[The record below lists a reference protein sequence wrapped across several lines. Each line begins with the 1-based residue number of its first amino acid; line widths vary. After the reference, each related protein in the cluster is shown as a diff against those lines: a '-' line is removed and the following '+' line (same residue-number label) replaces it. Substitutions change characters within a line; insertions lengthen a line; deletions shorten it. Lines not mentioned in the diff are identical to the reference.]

1 TQLDDNA
8 SVTLDDKGNDDT
20 SDDVITI
27 DLAKNNSPDVTT
39 VVVTLTPEG
48 GQTTTVTYTKDENG
62 QWTSDNPNYPANED
76 GTVTIDTD
84 KLTPGS
90 TVTAVAKDDAGNTQ
104 DKPSSVTVPNRY
116 DVIIEGVNDDD
127 RVINAEDAAGGVVV
141 TVTPDPKSPFK
152 EGETAKVTV
161 TPKDGS
167 GSKEYDA
174 KLDEHGNLS
183 VTIPKESKDGKA
195 GIDDFNGKDVD
206 IKVTPSDTSRKP
218 KEFTDIHI
226 DTNAPNTPTTT
237 AKDTDGNGTNDT
249 VVVDKD
255 SLGDAQT
262 VDVTITDKDGNE
274 DTVTLTKG
282 KDGNW
287 TSDDPRITI
296 DQGGN
301 PTVNINLG
309 ETVSVVA
316 TDENGNSSDPA
327 VVFVPGSTIEAVSV
341 DSDALIN
348 KAEIES
354 NKDIPITVV
363 VKTVGTEGVSKVT
376 VSIEGSDKTLTYDPT
391 ASDNTL
397 VPKGTDE
404 NGNFIFT
411 ATVKAK
417 ELQTAAGD
425 DLAGK
430 VTAKVEVSSQ

>member
-1 TQLDDNA
+1 
-8 SVTLDDKGNDDT
+8 
-20 SDDVITI
+20 
-27 DLAKNNSPDVTT
+27 
-39 VVVTLTPEG
+39 
-48 GQTTTVTYTKDENG
+48 
-62 QWTSDNPNYPANED
+62 
-76 GTVTIDTD
+76 
-84 KLTPGS
+84 
-90 TVTAVAKDDAGNTQ
+90 
-104 DKPSSVTVPNRY
+104 
-116 DVIIEGVNDDD
+116 
-127 RVINAEDAAGGVVV
+127 
-141 TVTPDPKSPFK
+141 
-152 EGETAKVTV
+152 
-161 TPKDGS
+161 
-167 GSKEYDA
+167 
-174 KLDEHGNLS
+174 
-183 VTIPKESKDGKA
+183 
-195 GIDDFNGKDVD
+195 
-206 IKVTPSDTSRKP
+206 
-218 KEFTDIHI
+218 
-226 DTNAPNTPTTT
+226 
-237 AKDTDGNGTNDT
+237 
-249 VVVDKD
+249 
-255 SLGDAQT
+255 
-262 VDVTITDKDGNE
+262 
-274 DTVTLTKG
+274 G

-430 VTAKVEVSSQ
+430 VTAKVEVSSQVGGDAQALPEKASDYTVDTRAPSEPSITTDGDKVTIDLPDTDDDADTDKVVIKVTPEGGKETEV